1 MGLIQPR
8 AALLTLYGDYG
19 LQIPQ
24 GEIGIGSLIELL
36 SNFGL
41 SEQAI
46 RSAVSRMCRNGILKV
61 RRMNTKSYYSL
72 TEEGSGLLETGKQRI
87 FDRKKRHWNDR
98 WTIVT
103 YSIPEQ
109 QRTVRNQLRQELG
122 WLGFGPL
129 SKATWI
135 SPNNLIEQVEEIANR
150 LHIKDHIQIFETQH
164 HGSTDPQNI
173 VSRCWDLKRLHKKYN
188 DFMTKYQPKLE
199 DYQRRLDSNI
209 SIDSSTCFVERF
221 ELIHEY
227 RKFPFFDP
235 DLPVELLPKDWL
247 CFEAAD
253 LFHRYY
259 GLLTNRACE
268 YFDSVYKRY

>member
-19 LQIPQ
+19 LQIPR

-164 HGSTDPQNI
+164 RGSTDPQNI
-173 VSRCWDLKRLHKKYN
+173 VNRCWDLKRLHKKYS
-188 DFMTKYQPKLE
+188 DFIVKYQPKLD
-199 DYQRRLDSNI
+199 DYQRRIDSNS
-209 SIDSSTCFVERF
+209 SINPSTCFVERF

-227 RKFPFFDP
+227 RRFPFFDP

-247 CFEAAD
+247 RFEATD
-253 LFHRYY
+253 LFHKYY
-259 GLLTNRACE
+259 GLLTNRAGE
-268 YFDSVYKRY
+268 YFDSVYKSY